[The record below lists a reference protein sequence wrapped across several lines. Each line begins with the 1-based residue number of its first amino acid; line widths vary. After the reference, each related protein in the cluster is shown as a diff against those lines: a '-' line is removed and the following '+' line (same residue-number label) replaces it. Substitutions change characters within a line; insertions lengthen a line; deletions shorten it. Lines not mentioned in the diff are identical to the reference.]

1 MDKLESVDKLKQAL
15 KEQIVEEVLDILRD
29 EIDENFTD
37 DFIERVE
44 QAELRAREG
53 AVSRYTAEEFNRKFL

>member
-53 AVSRYTAEEFNRKFL
+53 AVSRYTAEEFSRKFL